1 MDIFFSALSFL
12 YDVLNKKENEEQ
24 IMVVNM
30 HKKIEK
36 IL

>member
-24 IMVVNM
+24 IIS
-30 HKKIEK
+30 KYAQKIEK
-36 IL
+36 NL